1 MHRLTLSMI
10 VKNESHVILEC
21 LNSVYKLIN
30 YWVIVDTGSTDG
42 TQDIIKN
49 FFAEKGIPGEL
60 HEREWKGF
68 GKSRTEALDLCKGK
82 AEYAYMI
89 DADDYVQGEFK
100 IPPGNEIDSFALR
113 LGREEFSWWRNQI
126 FRLDADWEYIG
137 VLHEYASCKS
147 KQHPIIMKL
156 EGNYRVVARTV
167 GARNVGISPIEK
179 YSKDAET
186 LEKALIDEPD
196 NIRYMFYLGQS
207 YFDSQQWEKAIDAY
221 MKRAAMGGWGEEVY
235 YSLYRVAVAKA
246 MLNRSWGEIMEAFL
260 LAFNVRPIRAEPLY
274 HIAQIY
280 RTKMNMPAV
289 AYMFAKAASEIPFP
303 SSDILFVPDM
313 IYNYAI
319 LDELAAT
326 AHAAGQ
332 FQLGYDT
339 CRKLLIEN
347 KIPKSEIPR
356 IQSNLEQYADLIE
369 QMAKQNTLYNQNIK
383 KFTNSSVIPEKNK
396 PKKYKERK

>member
-1 MHRLTLSMI
+1 MHRLSLAMI

-60 HEREWKGF
+60 HEREWNGF

-89 DADDYVQGEFK
+89 DADDYLQGEFK
-100 IPPGNEIDSFALR
+100 LPPGNKADSYALR

-126 FRLDADWEYIG
+126 FKVDADWEYVG
-137 VLHEYASCKS
+137 VLHEYARSRNNE
-147 KQHPIIMKL
+147 QPIIAKL

-167 GARNVGISPIEK
+167 GARNVGITPIEK

-207 YFDSQQWEKAIDAY
+207 YFDSQQWEKAIEAY
-221 MKRAAMGGWGEEVY
+221 MRRAEKGGWGEEVY
-235 YSLYRVAVAKA
+235 YALYRIAVAKA
-246 MLNRSWGEIMEAFL
+246 MLNRPWGEIMEAFL
-260 LAFNVRPIRAEPLY
+260 LAYNSRPIRAEPLY

-280 RTKMNMPAV
+280 RTKFNMPAI
-289 AYMFAKAASEIPFP
+289 AYMFAKAASDIPFP
-303 SSDILFVPDM
+303 HGDILFVPDM

-332 FQLGYDT
+332 FHLGYEV
-339 CRKLLIEN
+339 CRRLLTEN

-356 IQSNLEQYADLIE
+356 IQSNLQQYTHILE
-369 QMAKQNTLYNQNIK
+369 QMKRQELAYQSQMKQMEVPQET
-383 KFTNSSVIPEKNK
+383 EKTK

>member
-1 MHRLTLSMI
+1 MHRLSLAMI

-21 LNSVYKLIN
+21 LNSVYKMID
-30 YWVIVDTGSTDG
+30 YWVVVDTGSTDG

-60 HEREWKGF
+60 HQQEWKGF

-100 IPPGNEIDSFALR
+100 LPPGNQIDSFALR

-126 FRLDADWEYIG
+126 FKVDSDWEYVGI
-137 VLHEYASCKS
+137 LHEYAHCRGKE
-147 KQHPIIMKL
+147 QPLIMKL

-167 GARNVGISPIEK
+167 GARNVGITAIEK

-196 NIRYMFYLGQS
+196 NIRYIFYLGQS
-207 YFDSQQWEKAIDAY
+207 YFDSQQWEKAVEAY
-221 MKRAAMGGWGEEVY
+221 MRRAEKGGWGEEVY
-235 YSLYRVAVAKA
+235 YSLYRIAVAKA
-246 MLNRSWGEIMEAFL
+246 MLNRPWGEIMEAFL
-260 LAFNVRPIRAEPLY
+260 LAYNSRPIRAEPLY

-280 RTKMNMPAV
+280 RTKFNLPAV

-303 SSDILFVPDM
+303 KDDILFVPDM

-326 AHAAGQ
+326 AHAVGQ
-332 FQLGYDT
+332 FDLGYET
-339 CRKLLIEN
+339 CKKLLVEN
-347 KIPKSEIPR
+347 KVPKSEISR
-356 IQSNLEQYADLIE
+356 IQSNMQQYMHILEQIQRQQTAFQIKMKE
-369 QMAKQNTLYNQNIK
+369 NNIPINENNIK
-383 KFTNSSVIPEKNK
+383 K
-396 PKKYKERK
+396 KKFKERK

>member
-1 MHRLTLSMI
+1 MHRLSLSMI

-21 LNSVYKLIN
+21 LNSVYKLID

-49 FFAEKGIPGEL
+49 FFQEKGIPGEL
-60 HEREWKGF
+60 HEKEWKGF

-89 DADDYVQGEFK
+89 DADDYLHGEFK
-100 IPPGNEIDSFALR
+100 LPPGNKVDSYALR

-126 FRLDADWEYIG
+126 FKVDAEWEYVG
-137 VLHEYASCKS
+137 VLHEYARSRAKE
-147 KQHPIIMKL
+147 QPIIAKL

-167 GARNVGISPIEK
+167 GARNVGITPVEK
-179 YSKDAET
+179 YTKDAET

-221 MKRAAMGGWGEEVY
+221 MRRAEKGGWGEEVY
-235 YSLYRVAVAKA
+235 YSLYRIAVAKA
-246 MLNRSWGEIMEAFL
+246 MLNRPWGEIMESFL
-260 LAFNVRPIRAEPLY
+260 LAYNSRPIRAEPLY

-280 RTKMNMPAV
+280 RTKFNMPAI
-289 AYMFAKAASEIPFP
+289 AYMFAKAASDIPFP
-303 SSDILFVPDM
+303 EGDILFVPDM
-313 IYNYAI
+313 MYNYAI

-332 FQLGYDT
+332 FQLGYDV
-339 CRKLLIEN
+339 CRRLLLEN

-356 IQSNLEQYADLIE
+356 IQGNLEQYAHILE
-369 QMAKQNTLYNQNIK
+369 QMKKQQAAFQQQMK
-383 KFTNSSVIPEKNK
+383 QMEPDPEPEKK
-396 PKKYKERK
+396 KQIKYKERK